1 MKRPTSRIDI
11 ERYTRA
17 ADQERLA
24 RQAIE
29 RQSRNRSGK
38 PLAYEVAN
46 TTDEALEINSLMWKM
61 ALPRGIEPL
70 FQP

>member
-1 MKRPTSRIDI
+1 VLHELTVANRGYSKRWRSASEIAAVTGHKTLADV

-29 RQSRNRSGK
+29 RQSANKSGK
-38 PLAYEVAN
+38 
-46 TTDEALEINSLMWKM
+46 TTSVKRQTL
-61 ALPRGIEPL
+61 R
-70 FQP
+70 